1 MSEIILTQA
10 KYDEMQERL
19 RYLESEG
26 RAKIAQDMKTA
37 REFGDLSENAEWAAA
52 KEAQSKLES
61 EVVELRDSLMHATVI
76 DESNIKTNKVGLG
89 NTVTLRNETSGKEYE
104 FKIVS
109 SAEASSLENKLSDQ
123 SPIGK
128 AVMGRKKGETVNAV
142 TPRGAIPYTIVKIS
156 K

>member
-61 EVVELRDSLMHATVI
+61 EVVELRESLMHATVI

-128 AVMGRKKGETVNAV
+128 AVMGRKKGETVNAI
-142 TPRGAIPYTIVKIS
+142 TPRGSIPYTIVKIS